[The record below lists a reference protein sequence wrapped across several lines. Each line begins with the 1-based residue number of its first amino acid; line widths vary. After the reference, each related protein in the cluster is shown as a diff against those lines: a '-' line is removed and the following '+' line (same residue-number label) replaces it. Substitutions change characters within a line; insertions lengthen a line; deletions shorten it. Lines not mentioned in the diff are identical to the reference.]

1 MPGRSHW
8 RPVPDPAMNG
18 SHQLDVSCV
27 PGSPAPAVGPPRL
40 EEELR
45 SAAAFIESL
54 LPAQGEPVP
63 GIRLAW
69 QYLPSRTLGGDLFN
83 VTSWGPNSL
92 GLYILDAS
100 GHGVSAGLRAASL
113 ATLLKTDGLPRQI
126 ASQDPGEILTVLNRR
141 YPLTHEGHYF
151 TIWVGCLHLRTG
163 QLKFSTAGHAGA
175 LVLRCDGRV
184 EPLSRQ
190 SLPLGFLPK
199 TCYPTARVTLAAGD
213 RLILFSDGLYEAVS
227 PQGER
232 WGLPRLRKAVQDS
245 GARPLAESL
254 GDLIRQARTWQQRD
268 HFDDDAALV
277 ITEVT

>member
-1 MPGRSHW
+1 MQQQIEGEP
-8 RPVPDPAMNG
+8 
-18 SHQLDVSCV
+18 Q
-27 PGSPAPAVGPPRL
+27 
-40 EEELR
+40 

-63 GIRLAW
+63 GTRLAW

-83 VTSWGPNSL
+83 VTSWGPDAL

-113 ATLLKTDGLPRQI
+113 ATLLRTDGVPQQI

-141 YPLTHEGHYF
+141 HPITHDGHYF
-151 TIWVGCLHLRTG
+151 TIWVGCLHLQTG
-163 QLKFSTAGHAGA
+163 ELQFSTAGHAGA
-175 LVLRCDGRV
+175 LVLRRDGLV

-190 SLPLGFLPK
+190 SLPLGFLQE
-199 TCYPTARVTLAAGD
+199 TRYPTACVALAAGD
-213 RLILFSDGLYEAVS
+213 RLLLCSDGLYEAAS

-245 GARPLAESL
+245 GERPLAESL
-254 GDLIRQARTWQQRD
+254 DDLIRQARTWQQRD

-277 ITEVT
+277 ILEIT

>member
-1 MPGRSHW
+1 
-8 RPVPDPAMNG
+8 MNG

-27 PGSPAPAVGPPRL
+27 PGSPAPAVGPTRL

-45 SAAAFIESL
+45 SVAAFIESL

-69 QYLPSRTLGGDLFN
+69 QYLPSRMLGGDLFN
-83 VTSWGPNSL
+83 VTSWGPDSL
-92 GLYILDAS
+92 GIYILDAS
-100 GHGVSAGLRAASL
+100 GHGVSAGFRAASV
-113 ATLLKTDGLPRQI
+113 ATLLTTDGLPQQI

-141 YPLTHEGHYF
+141 YPLTHDGHYF
-151 TIWVGCLHLRTG
+151 TIWVGCLHLQTK
-163 QLKFSTAGHAGA
+163 QLRFSTAGHAGA
-175 LVLRCDGRV
+175 LLLRRDGRV

-190 SLPLGFLPK
+190 SLPLGFLPE
-199 TCYPTARVTLAAGD
+199 TCYPTACATVAAGD
-213 RLILFSDGLYEAVS
+213 RLLLFSDGLYEAPS

-232 WGLPRLRKAVQDS
+232 WGLARFRRAAQDS
-245 GARPLAESL
+245 VARPLAESV
-254 GDLIRQARTWQQRD
+254 GDVIRKARTWQQQD